1 MAIWPRHVFGGNFML
16 GLIITAIGTVLF
28 VMYALGIA
36 GDGAVLIAAAILI
49 TGGMIKAEL
58 SVIVNLLGNAYINV
72 FGEYDECDCDDE
84 GSDEEDE

>member
-1 MAIWPRHVFGGNFML
+1 ML
-16 GLIITAIGTVLF
+16 ALIITAIGAVLF

-49 TGGMIKAEL
+49 VGGMIKAEL
-58 SVIVNLLGNAYINV
+58 GLLVDLLSNAYINA
-72 FGEYDECDCDDE
+72 FGEYDECDCDDDD

>member
-1 MAIWPRHVFGGNFML
+1 MFA
-16 GLIITAIGTVLF
+16 LIITAIGTVLF

-49 TGGMIKAEL
+49 VGGMIKAEL
-58 SVIVNLLGNAYINV
+58 GLIGDLLTNAYINA
-72 FGEYDECDCDDE
+72 FGEYDECDDDD